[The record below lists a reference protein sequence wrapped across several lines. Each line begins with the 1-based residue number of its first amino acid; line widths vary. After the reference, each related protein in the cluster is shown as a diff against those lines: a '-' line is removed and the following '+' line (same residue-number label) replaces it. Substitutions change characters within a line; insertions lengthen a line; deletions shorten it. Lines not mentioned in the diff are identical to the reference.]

1 MEAFQP
7 PHPSVGQLRR
17 MLSTVS
23 LKPHKTELQLPTVAT
38 QPLLAFLVPSLTS
51 HTSKSHLQ
59 IY

>member
-23 LKPHKTELQLPTVAT
+23 LRPRETEPQLPTVAT
-38 QPLLAFLVPSLTS
+38 KPLLAFLVPSLTS
-51 HTSKSHLQ
+51 HTSKNRLQ